1 MRKVNKLDYC
11 NYEYLWICSFSER
24 AVNTGS
30 VCVPSFKLQCVWGE
44 RDQSKA
50 VVVAYRRP
58 TLRKFAHINNRLTPN
73 FRVAYTWKDAWD
85 IGSSSYQSY
94 GWHKKTV
101 CYWVYRKTKHN
112 ILEIWY
118 TCTVHGQ
125 IIDGATNPIYGSV
138 TAYVAQPVVS
148 ITWQEIFALN
158 WNNIHPFRHT
168 ELLR

>member
-118 TCTVHGQ
+118 TCTW
-125 IIDGATNPIYGSV
+125 TNYWWSNQSNLWECHSLRGPACSV
-138 TAYVAQPVVS
+138 NYMTG
-148 ITWQEIFALN
+148 N
-158 WNNIHPFRHT
+158 FR
-168 ELLR
+168 LKLK